1 MNTIVI
7 ASLAAMSGAGVF
19 LALCGLRGRQVFGS
33 LGPDPARG
41 LLRRLDPV
49 RAATVAGAAVAVGAL
64 TRWPAGAALAGLA
77 AAFAPRVLG
86 GAAERRRSVERTEA
100 VASWTEQVRDTIA
113 AAAGLEEAIVA
124 TGPVAPAAIRPEVA
138 ALVRRIEHQ
147 SLPAALAAF
156 GAEVAHPSADLV
168 VAGLSIAARTQA
180 SDLTGLLSRLAESI
194 RGEAR
199 MRVRVEVGR
208 TRVRTAARVIAGVV
222 AATIAGLTLI
232 SRPYLDAY
240 DSPRGQ
246 LVLVFVGATFA
257 LGGWLLSRMSELEL
271 PERFTPRAGG
281 RP

>member
-1 MNTIVI
+1 MTTIVI
-7 ASLAAMSGAGVF
+7 ATLAALSGAGAF
-19 LALCGLRGRQVFGS
+19 LALSGLRGRQVFGPVGTEPS
-33 LGPDPARG
+33 RA

-49 RAATVAGAAVAVGAL
+49 RAATVAGAALAVGAL
-64 TRWPAGAALAGLA
+64 TGWVAGAALAGLA
-77 AAFAPRVLG
+77 AAYAPLVLG
-86 GAAERRRSVERTEA
+86 GGAERRSSIERTEA

-124 TGPVAPAAIRPEVA
+124 TAPVAPAAIRTEVA
-138 ALVRRIEHQ
+138 ALVGRIDHQ

-180 SDLTGLLSRLAESI
+180 SDLVGLLSRLAESI

-199 MRVRVEVGR
+199 MRIRVEVGR

-240 DSPRGQ
+240 DSPTGQ
-246 LVLVFVGATFA
+246 LVLLAVGAVFA
-257 LGGWLLSRMSELEL
+257 LGGWLLANMSELEI
-271 PERFTPRAGG
+271 PERFTPRGG
-281 RP
+281 GAS